1 MPESKLSKLLQ
12 DYAVITKRVVNW
24 RDVDPALHVS
34 NTKYLEWA
42 EMGRMDYLG
51 TFYKRFGQS
60 SQKGI
65 GPVIA
70 SIKIQ
75 YLHPLGFPD
84 EVLVGTRMFEMGVY
98 KYVLEANIIS
108 EKHRKCV
115 AKAKAKM
122 VLFDFIKGEKVKL
135 PEGFQAEI
143 QKFEAEINLSP
154 ES

>member
-1 MPESKLSKLLQ
+1 MPESSLPQLLQ
-12 DYAVITKRVVNW
+12 DYPVITQRVVNW
-24 RDVDPALHVS
+24 RDVDPAFHVS

-51 TFYKRFGQS
+51 TFYKEV
-60 SQKGI
+60 SQETQKTI

-98 KYVLEANIIS
+98 KYVLEANIVS
-108 EKHRKCV
+108 KKHQKTV
-115 AKAKAKM
+115 ARAKAKM
-122 VLFDFIKGEKVKL
+122 VLFDFVKGEKVKL
-135 PEGFQAEI
+135 PEGFQEAI
-143 QKFEAEINLSP
+143 KKFEANIIASKA
-154 ES
+154 

>member
-1 MPESKLSKLLQ
+1 MPETRLSELLQ
-12 DYAVITKRVVNW
+12 DYPVITQRVVNW

-51 TFYKRFGQS
+51 TYFQKFKQNTP
-60 SQKGI
+60 KGI

-84 EVLVGTRMFEMGVY
+84 EVFVGTRMFEMGVY
-98 KYVLEANIIS
+98 KYVLEANIVS
-108 EKHRKCV
+108 KKHQKTV
-115 AKAKAKM
+115 ARAKAKM

-135 PEGFQAEI
+135 PEGFQEAI
-143 QKFEAEINLSP
+143 KKFEADVIASKA
-154 ES
+154 

>member
-1 MPESKLSKLLQ
+1 MPESSLSELLQ
-12 DYAVITKRVVNW
+12 DYPVITRRVVNW
-24 RDVDPALHVS
+24 RDVDPAFHVS

-51 TFYKRFGQS
+51 TYYQEFKQDS
-60 SQKGI
+60 PKGL

-84 EVLVGTRMFEMGVY
+84 EVLGGTRMFEMGVY
-98 KYVLEANIIS
+98 KYVLEANIVS
-108 EKHRKCV
+108 KKHQKTV
-115 AKAKAKM
+115 ARAKAKM

-135 PEGFQAEI
+135 PEGFQDTIKE
-143 QKFEAEINLSP
+143 FEANIIASKA
-154 ES
+154 

>member
-1 MPESKLSKLLQ
+1 MPESSLSELLQ
-12 DYAVITKRVVNW
+12 DYPVITRRVVNW
-24 RDVDPALHVS
+24 RDVDPAFHVS

-51 TFYKRFGQS
+51 TYYQEFKQDS
-60 SQKGI
+60 PKGL

-98 KYVLEANIIS
+98 KYVLEANIVS
-108 EKHRKCV
+108 KKHQKTV
-115 AKAKAKM
+115 ARAKAKM

-135 PEGFQAEI
+135 PEGFQDTIKE
-143 QKFEAEINLSP
+143 FEANIIASKA
-154 ES
+154 